1 MKTNSM
7 ARTMLLP
14 ILMPGDESIL
24 PNRFI
29 EPGEERAV
37 KAEVAIAG
45 QAGTSTSVYS
55 QTLAKYGHTEAQSI
69 ECALVGSF
77 TAPLSTYWKPETN
90 TKRCLEAGNE

>member
-1 MKTNSM
+1 
-7 ARTMLLP
+7 
-14 ILMPGDESIL
+14 MPGDESIL
-24 PNRFI
+24 PLRFI

-45 QAGTSTSVYS
+45 QAGTSTSVNS

-77 TAPLSTYWKPETN
+77 TAQLSPYWKPETTTRKAKPAPN
-90 TKRCLEAGNE
+90 NATQMTAWS